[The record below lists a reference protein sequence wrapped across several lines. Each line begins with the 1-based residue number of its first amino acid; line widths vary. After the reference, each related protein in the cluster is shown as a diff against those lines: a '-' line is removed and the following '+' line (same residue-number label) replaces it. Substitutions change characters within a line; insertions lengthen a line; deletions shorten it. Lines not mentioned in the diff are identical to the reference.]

1 MLKRK
6 ALTSLSAILVCLLL
20 SLLLIFE
27 KDAADAAREALSL
40 SVGSVIPALFP
51 YMVVSSVIISLDLLI
66 PVYSLIPTEKLF
78 GLPRVSAQVILCGL
92 ICGFPIGALG
102 AKRLY
107 TNGSITKAQ
116 AAKLWAISSQTSPSF
131 LIGAVGG
138 WWHSPG
144 FGLFL
149 YICQIIFALI
159 AGLILSR
166 VGNEREELSAEDPP
180 EKCTFMGAL
189 CRGISESSLSCL
201 AITGYIVF
209 FRVFAVM
216 TSAVLPP
223 LAPIFMTVFEF
234 STGAFFGSTTG
245 GITGAAITGFAVGFS
260 GLAVFMQC
268 VNFTEKHGIPSGY
281 YVMLKLCEGLFLGA
295 AAAIFAKIIPLY
307 PTTSVFSPVF
317 ITGLP
322 RLICKLGILFAVFFA
337 STYASRRN

>member
-6 ALTSLSAILVCLLL
+6 AITSLSAILVCLLL
-20 SLLLIFE
+20 SLLLVFE
-27 KDAADAAREALSL
+27 KDAAGAAREALSL
-40 SVGSVIPALFP
+40 SVSSVIPSLFP
-51 YMVVSSVIISLDLLI
+51 YMVVSSVIISLDLLQ
-66 PVYSLIPTEKLF
+66 PVYSLISTEKLF
-78 GLPRVSAQVILCGL
+78 GLPRVSAQVILCG
-92 ICGFPIGALG
+92 IVCGFPIGALG

-107 TNGSITKAQ
+107 ENGSITKAQ

-149 YICQIIFALI
+149 YLCQIFFAFV
-159 AGLILSR
+159 AGFILSR
-166 VGNEREELSAEDPP
+166 VQNEGEELSVDIPP
-180 EKCTFMGAL
+180 EKCTFMEAL

-209 FRVFAVM
+209 FRVIAVM
-216 TSAVLPP
+216 ASAVLPP

-245 GITGAAITGFAVGFS
+245 GIPGAAITGFAVGFS

-268 VNFTEKHGIPSGY
+268 VNFTEKHGIPSGR
-281 YVMLKLCEGLFLGA
+281 YVTVKLCEGVFLGA
-295 AAAIFAKIIPLY
+295 AAAIFSKIIPLS
-307 PTTSVFSPVF
+307 PSASVFSPLLT
-317 ITGLP
+317 TGLP
-322 RLICKLGILFAVFFA
+322 LLICKLGILFAVFFL
-337 STYASRRN
+337 STYARRRN